1 MGQGRRLQ
9 ELRPAPSPD
18 TTGEEAIA
26 FFLKHGPACPVKFVH
41 LERKY
46 PASHDI
52 FRPYDLIV
60 VPEVCYR
67 KRPLRG
73 TPPPPKTS
81 SHPPAPR
88 PRQAAH
94 GGEYFVMSAKGVVHI
109 DPGAPSEFLTLSDW
123 MRDASAFNIC
133 TSMRF
138 FKHFL
143 YRKMFS
149 QWRANVR
156 FNRFCKQRL
165 SVQRRLYAWKPA
177 FAAALGSIAGVLA
190 EMERLPLLDLTVPR
204 FTAASFVEAQATAR
218 AEQVKVIERQIAAVQ
233 GAMERV
239 CADVAKRARA
249 RDDDDEEGG
258 AGAGDGAAP
267 GAAAQRAREA
277 KTKSMAAAKAE
288 AARKLAALRAA
299 AAEEALLGSF
309 VRLVDYMVVETVVRL
324 FTVQFA
330 GLLKELTEPDHK
342 RATTGMFASVVRF
355 DAGSGAWGGSGI
367 GALLRGACHSPPLSL
382 CRHRL

>member
-1 MGQGRRLQ
+1 MVRTLP
-9 ELRPAPSPD
+9 LFCYTS
-18 TTGEEAIA
+18 GEEAIA

-60 VPEVCYR
+60 VPEVRFR
-67 KRPLRG
+67 KRHLG
-73 TPPPPKTS
+73 SISPPPPPTLRL
-81 SHPPAPR
+81 PTR

-177 FAAALGSIAGVLA
+177 FAAALGSIAAVLA

-204 FTAASFVEAQATAR
+204 FTATSFVEAQATAR
-218 AEQVKVIERQIAAVQ
+218 AEQVKVIERQIAAIQ

-330 GLLKELTEPDHK
+330 GLLKDLTEPDHK

-355 DAGSGAWGGSGI
+355 DSGSGACGGSG
-367 GALLRGACHSPPLSL
+367 AARCCMQHPPTHPHPLPLSL
-382 CRHRL
+382 